1 MMLSFGLGER
11 TGSTLHVESEL
22 MSRIDAVLKEM
33 VFKEA
38 EESQEQVA
46 PQSGSAKRKME
57 SKEAQNESGKREG
70 KENEIIGSSAG
81 SSSKRSKANSYNPKN
96 LLQLAS
102 NQDSD
107 SNKGVSGSSDSEDI
121 VSQPAADSQEVAD
134 RAKELK
140 RQAG

>member
-1 MMLSFGLGER
+1 MPFSKRWCSRKQKKVKSKLLLS
-11 TGSTLHVESEL
+11 
-22 MSRIDAVLKEM
+22 
-33 VFKEA
+33 
-38 EESQEQVA
+38 Q
-46 PQSGSAKRKME
+46 GSAKRKME